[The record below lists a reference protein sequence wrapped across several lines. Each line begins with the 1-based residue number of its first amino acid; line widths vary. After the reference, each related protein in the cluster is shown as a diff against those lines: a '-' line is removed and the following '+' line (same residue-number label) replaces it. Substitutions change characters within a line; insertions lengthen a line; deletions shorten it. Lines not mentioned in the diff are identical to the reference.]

1 MALSPADFYAYSR
14 ATGAQIP
21 EDPEERAQMAPEVLE
36 FRRNQLKGQ
45 PEGPNLLA
53 TLGAA
58 AAATAGAIG
67 LGLAGRRLL
76 RGPQKSATAPVQ
88 VTDIA
93 SVRRAAAPIEA
104 PAPSK
109 PAPVAQPEVDIT
121 DVLVERYRPAY
132 EQEKKLETGR
142 MTQAEMRRQ
151 AGVVANIEQK
161 IDDLLTEIRS
171 APVAKPVEETPRFS
185 PRQYAEQTGSL
196 EPTDLTSVQEATEP
210 LQRDQFINAVESGED
225 QQTGRIKQQLQRNED
240 YDLSQIEVLEE
251 IAEYNRVAG
260 MEQDEPINV
269 VAAQMPDGLPV
280 DQAEGTRALS
290 SQDLADMA
298 KEEMMALRQDLA
310 ARGLRPGTQ
319 RFERALAQ
327 TWTTK
332 AIPGAEPGT
341 PKFRELQ
348 EQGKVDVSLPGM
360 VRKAVEAESAGAGPM
375 GFIPE
380 RTVIN
385 IGPEA
390 KITSTA
396 AGTAIRGASPSA
408 YEALPVNRTRQIFG
422 TADPLVLG
430 APDEDMPD
438 LPGALRLRGGPQP
451 DVEPQQLSKQEIVY
465 GVLDRPAQEERPG
478 GSAGIGVYGIEPGY
492 LPGAVSKS
500 TGEYSAASTRQPT
513 YVPGWLQKK
522 QMPIKTGFEQLSTPT
537 IEKLIAGEGKTPL
550 SKPRMQMAQDI
561 VAERGRAKESL
572 AASEVLRRARIEG
585 RDPQMILKQFGI
597 GI

>member
-1 MALSPADFYAYSR
+1 
-14 ATGAQIP
+14 
-21 EDPEERAQMAPEVLE
+21 
-36 FRRNQLKGQ
+36 
-45 PEGPNLLA
+45 
-53 TLGAA
+53 
-58 AAATAGAIG
+58 
-67 LGLAGRRLL
+67 
-76 RGPQKSATAPVQ
+76 
-88 VTDIA
+88 
-93 SVRRAAAPIEA
+93 
-104 PAPSK
+104 
-109 PAPVAQPEVDIT
+109 
-121 DVLVERYRPAY
+121 
-132 EQEKKLETGR
+132 
-142 MTQAEMRRQ
+142 
-151 AGVVANIEQK
+151 
-161 IDDLLTEIRS
+161 
-171 APVAKPVEETPRFS
+171 
-185 PRQYAEQTGSL
+185 
-196 EPTDLTSVQEATEP
+196 
-210 LQRDQFINAVESGED
+210 
-225 QQTGRIKQQLQRNED
+225 
-240 YDLSQIEVLEE
+240 
-251 IAEYNRVAG
+251 
-260 MEQDEPINV
+260 
-269 VAAQMPDGLPV
+269 
-280 DQAEGTRALS
+280 
-290 SQDLADMA
+290 MA

-451 DVEPQQLSKQEIVY
+451 DAEPQQLSKQEIVY
-465 GVLDRPAQEERPG
+465 GVLDRPAQAERPG

-522 QMPIKTGFEQLSTPT
+522 QMPIKTGFEQLPTPT

-597 GI
+597 GM